1 MITSLRKREGG
12 EIRGNCGGDIT
23 TVMVKRNI
31 SIKLGDVFTAITRLS
46 LFIEGTV
53 VSLSQ
58 FPSTLK

>member
-23 TVMVKRNI
+23 TVKRNI